1 MTWLLNEDA
10 GLKAKFAGLTVEAA
24 NGNLPVGVRYRLPE
38 QFADRTW
45 PLIVIDH
52 AGMDKDAERE
62 HRGHALLPYAP
73 EGQPKWDD
81 YTDPSASP
89 YWLEEWPIPYN
100 LDYQISVYSRK
111 AHHDIA
117 LRAAL
122 AQADRIPARFG
133 YIEIPQDGTVRRLD
147 LIGGPETEAIKDEDG
162 KRTFVQTYM
171 VRVSSELLPSQVAA
185 AARVIEDG
193 VRLDIEYDLTL
204 PGA

>member
-1 MTWLLNEDA
+1 MPWLLNEDRA
-10 GLKAKFAGLTVEAA
+10 IKAKLLGLTVQDVNAPS
-24 NGNLPVGVRYRLPE
+24 GRPVKVRFRLPE
-38 QFADRTW
+38 VELADVDF
-45 PLIVIDH
+45 PMVIIEH
-52 AGMDKDAERE
+52 AGITKDEERE
-62 HRGHALLPYAP
+62 HRGTIRLGYTP
-73 EGQPKWDD
+73 EGLPEVDGGYK
-81 YTDPSASP
+81 T
-89 YWLEEWPIPYN
+89 EFPIPYN